1 MQGEEKS
8 GESYPAV
15 PSSHP
20 AAIPDAEIDRAI
32 ALVATT
38 KQLRNLRDKK
48 IHCPYHFV
56 SCYKLFT
63 LYIETLPSINENNVI
78 RSDVSIEPTLVPSTI
93 RGALS
98 VPKSPFTT
106 TDHNLNTGSRSNSAN
121 VIYIFLYIDKKSI
134 ERSTNY
140 YEIRFQIKKMT
151 QSRLSNLPNEL
162 FLEFFSLLRC

>member
-78 RSDVSIEPTLVPSTI
+78 RSDRRFRSNQHWCQVQFGEPY
-93 RGALS
+93 
-98 VPKSPFTT
+98 
-106 TDHNLNTGSRSNSAN
+106 RSNSAN